1 MGWEVEPKI
10 RASGFYH
17 GQTSDAPAIKRGET
31 TGASQAPE
39 LTPGIACYSSIAQH
53 RDWHPTGSYAGQ
65 WPRGD
70 PAPTPGTIRSVR
82 TELHNCDIIEWQE
95 MGVTVTKIYF
105 VAGLLPLL
113 RHNRRGSISTTTGLP
128 IPSPSRGGAKE
139 PLGFHLL
146 VGEAMP

>member
-1 MGWEVEPKI
+1 MAGQAHKSQREVEPKI
-10 RASGFYH
+10 RTSGFYH

-70 PAPTPGTIRSVR
+70 SAPTPGTIRSLR

-113 RHNRRGSISTTTGLP
+113 RLNTQGVISTSHRVADP
-128 IPSPSRGGAKE
+128 IPALGGR
-139 PLGFHLL
+139 
-146 VGEAMP
+146 